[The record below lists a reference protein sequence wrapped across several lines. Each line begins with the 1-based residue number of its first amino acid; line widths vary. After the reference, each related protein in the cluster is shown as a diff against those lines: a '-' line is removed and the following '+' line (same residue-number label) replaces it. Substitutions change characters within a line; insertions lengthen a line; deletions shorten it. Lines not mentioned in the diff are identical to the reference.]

1 MRKEPG
7 EQGRVTACVLGGGK
21 WAGLE
26 RVLVDVSVLLPT
38 APPDGDR
45 EGGRGVAAEPTQVRQ
60 DRGHGYADL
69 LA

>member
-7 EQGRVTACVLGGGK
+7 EQGRVTACLLGGGK

-45 EGGRGVAAEPTQVRQ
+45 EGG
-60 DRGHGYADL
+60 
-69 LA
+69 